1 MKAVAGDRL
10 VIRPHHLGEPER
22 DAEILEVMGAD
33 GAPPYRV
40 RWEEDGR
47 ESIIY
52 PGTDAWVEHLVEEGR
67 AIARPRVRR

>member
-22 DAEILEVMGAD
+22 DG
-33 GAPPYRV
+33 
-40 RWEEDGR
+40 
-47 ESIIY
+47 
-52 PGTDAWVEHLVEEGR
+52 WVKHLVEEGR